1 MASRETP
8 KRVPKQSIVKP
19 APVILPKGHPDLA
32 FLGDALESDASRFTS
47 AKYFGGAFVGAG
59 SGGSDSGSTGA
70 SGSSGPSGP
79 TGPVFPIPDVPS
91 LSDIES
97 ITYEEYP
104 DATGVMKYR
113 AVLKIRNSSVNKEN
127 IAGVDARI
135 YNPNSTRTYAF
146 GSGTAS
152 TTTTGP
158 SGPTGPTA
166 PVSPF
171 VSNVTWYNAKSVC
184 DPVGGVYGNAPYTAG
199 TAQYREDGVGVPSDS
214 TSGPSRARIKSV
226 WRKTE
231 AEALAAAE
239 NPACAI

>member
-8 KRVPKQSIVKP
+8 KRVPKQSIVRP

-32 FLGDALESDASRFTS
+32 FLGDALESDASRFASTR
-47 AKYFGGAFVGAG
+47 YFGGAFVGSG
-59 SGGSDSGSTGA
+59 SGGSDG
-70 SGSSGPSGP
+70 GSSGPSVSGP
-79 TGPVFPIPDVPS
+79 SGITAPIFVIPDVPS
-91 LSDIES
+91 PSDIES

-104 DATGVMKYR
+104 DSTGVMKYR

-127 IAGVDARI
+127 VAGVDARI
-135 YNPNSTRTYAF
+135 YNPNAARTYAF

-158 SGPTGPTA
+158 SGPTGPAA
-166 PVSPF
+166 PSPF
-171 VSNVTWYNAKSVC
+171 ASNVTWYNAKSVC
-184 DPVGGVYGNAPYTAG
+184 DPVNGVYGSFPYLAG

-214 TSGPSRARIKSV
+214 ISGPNRARIKSV

-231 AEALAAAE
+231 AEAFEAALNA
-239 NPACAI
+239 ACGIV